1 MAMPWPSTPSP
12 SFSVSASDERTQLNR
27 MGQEMDALKT
37 RNSEH
42 SMMMCESNKVIQSLR
57 QTLKRAEQPSN
68 VTPAA
73 AYRRQRLTSAER
85 ASGSIDEPTDCT
97 LDSDNDT
104 EPTDCTIDS
113 GSDVEPSHKP
123 GRALERRSANSRNLQ
138 LASQNMTTP
147 QNRVHKVPTKRLKWT
162 ETEVQALLS
171 YVKQYDLHYSK
182 IKSIDDAGDRK
193 LRDRGGEQ
201 LRSKVRTIVV
211 NVMIN
216 DEPMPPGLEHC
227 PLRDKD
233 LEEIKRRRK
242 G

>member
-27 MGQEMDALKT
+27 MGQETDALKT
-37 RNSEH
+37 RSSEH
-42 SMMMCESNKVIQSLR
+42 SMI
-57 QTLKRAEQPSN
+57 
-68 VTPAA
+68 
-73 AYRRQRLTSAER
+73 R
-85 ASGSIDEPTDCT
+85 ASGSIDEPIDCT

-147 QNRVHKVPTKRLKWT
+147 QYRVHKVPTKRSKWT

-171 YVKQYDLHYSK
+171 YVKQYGLRYSK

-193 LRDRGGEQ
+193 LRGRGGEQ
-201 LRSKVRTIVV
+201 MRSKLRTIVV
-211 NVMIN
+211 NVMID

-242 G
+242 E

>member
-1 MAMPWPSTPSP
+1 
-12 SFSVSASDERTQLNR
+12 
-27 MGQEMDALKT
+27 
-37 RNSEH
+37 
-42 SMMMCESNKVIQSLR
+42 MCESNKVIQSLR

-68 VTPAA
+68 VTAAA
-73 AYRRQRLTSAER
+73 AYHRQRLTSAER

-104 EPTDCTIDS
+104 
-113 GSDVEPSHKP
+113 EPSHKP

-242 G
+242 E

>member
-1 MAMPWPSTPSP
+1 MAISWPSTPSP
-12 SFSVSASDERTQLNR
+12 SFSVSASDERTQLDR
-27 MGQEMDALKT
+27 MGQETDALKT

-42 SMMMCESNKVIQSLR
+42 SMIMCESNTVM
-57 QTLKRAEQPSN
+57 LKRAEQPSN

-85 ASGSIDEPTDCT
+85 ASGSIDEPIDCT

-147 QNRVHKVPTKRLKWT
+147 QNRVHKVPTKRSKWT

-171 YVKQYDLHYSK
+171 YVKQYGLRYSK

-193 LRDRGGEQ
+193 LRNRGGEQ
-201 LRSKVRTIVV
+201 MRSKARTIVV
-211 NVMIN
+211 NVKIN

-233 LEEIKRRRK
+233 LEEIKRRREE
-242 G
+242 

>member
-1 MAMPWPSTPSP
+1 MPWPSTPSP
-12 SFSVSASDERTQLNR
+12 SFSVSASDERTQLDR
-27 MGQEMDALKT
+27 MGQETDALKT

-42 SMMMCESNKVIQSLR
+42 SMIMCKSNKGIQSLR
-57 QTLKRAEQPSN
+57 QTLKLAEQPSN

-85 ASGSIDEPTDCT
+85 ASGSIDEPIDCT

-123 GRALERRSANSRNLQ
+123 GRALERRSANSRNLP
-138 LASQNMTTP
+138 LASQNLTTP
-147 QNRVHKVPTKRLKWT
+147 QNRVHKVPTKRSKWT

-171 YVKQYDLHYSK
+171 YVKQYGLRYSK
-182 IKSIDDAGDRK
+182 IKSIDGAGDRK
-193 LRDRGGEQ
+193 LRDRDGEQ

-233 LEEIKRRRK
+233 LEEIKRRREE
-242 G
+242 

>member
-1 MAMPWPSTPSP
+1 MPWPSTPSP
-12 SFSVSASDERTQLNR
+12 SFSVSASDERTQLDR
-27 MGQEMDALKT
+27 MGQETDALKT

-42 SMMMCESNKVIQSLR
+42 SMIMCESNKVIQSPR
-57 QTLKRAEQPSN
+57 QTLKRAGQPSN
-68 VTPAA
+68 VTPAS

-85 ASGSIDEPTDCT
+85 ASGSIDEPIDCT

-147 QNRVHKVPTKRLKWT
+147 QNRVHKVPTKRSKWT

-171 YVKQYDLHYSK
+171 YVKQYGLRYSK
-182 IKSIDDAGDRK
+182 IKSIDVAGDRK
-193 LRDRGGEQ
+193 LRDRDGEQ

-211 NVMIN
+211 NVMID

-233 LEEIKRRRK
+233 LEETKRRRK
-242 G
+242 E